1 MKKSPHRH
9 VARRRAKR
17 IRWASKMHEW
27 RVRRTR
33 QVLQLEAMP
42 AGTERG
48 LVESLMQTKPIAAMD
63 VLAGF
68 VDPRE

>member
-1 MKKSPHRH
+1 
-9 VARRRAKR
+9 
-17 IRWASKMHEW
+17 MHEW

-33 QVLQLEAMP
+33 QALQLEAMP
-42 AGTERG
+42 AGIERG